1 MELKCFLFYLFFFW
15 VFFFTVNWAMII
27 IMLFILVCFMSDL
40 YKVQVIFSFKI
51 WESVGLSHNIEG
63 YDREHWS

>member
-1 MELKCFLFYLFFFW
+1 MFFVLSIFFVLVFL
-15 VFFFTVNWAMII
+15 FTVNWAMII
-27 IMLFILVCFMSDL
+27 IMLFILVCFISDL

-51 WESVGLSHNIEG
+51 WESVGLSQNIEG

>member
-1 MELKCFLFYLFFFW
+1 MFFVLSIFFVLVFL
-15 VFFFTVNWAMII
+15 FTVNWAMII